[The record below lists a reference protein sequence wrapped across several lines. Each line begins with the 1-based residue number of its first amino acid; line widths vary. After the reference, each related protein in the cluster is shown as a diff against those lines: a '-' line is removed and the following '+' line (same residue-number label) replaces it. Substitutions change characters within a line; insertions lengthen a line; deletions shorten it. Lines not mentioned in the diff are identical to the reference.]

1 MRGNIDA
8 LRAVSRDSEA
18 NTKKGFIGGKRVW
31 LTDGG
36 CMKRIKWKI
45 LFGVC
50 MITLSVTF
58 YLIHYAIFRD
68 ANHIILYL
76 IGDTAFVFIQVLLVT
91 LIIDEVLAIREKRA
105 LMEKLNMVIGSFFSE
120 VGKELLIS
128 MSGFDPSSKRIG
140 QDLVVT
146 DRWTLREFVETSNR
160 LKKYTYDI
168 DIKRGDLESL
178 KEMLIKERAFLLRL
192 LENQNLLEHDTFANL
207 LMSVFHLT
215 EELAS
220 RTDVRDLSQTDM
232 KHIAND
238 IKRAYSLLISEWLDY
253 MKHLK
258 ENFPYLFS
266 FAIRTN
272 PFDPDASP
280 EIKE

>member
-1 MRGNIDA
+1 
-8 LRAVSRDSEA
+8 VSRGSEA
-18 NTKKGFIGGKRVW
+18 NTKKGVIGGKRVW

-50 MITLSVTF
+50 MIALSVTF

-140 QDLVVT
+140 EDLVVT
-146 DRWTLREFVETSNR
+146 DGWMLREFIETSNR

-178 KEMLIKERAFLLRL
+178 KQMLIKERAFLLRL

-207 LMSVFHLT
+207 LMAVFHLT

-220 RTDVRDLSQTDM
+220 RTDVRDLSQMDM

-266 FAIRTN
+266 FAMRTN